1 MAISEDQL
9 SNWTNPPSDT
19 EDERAENAIAMV
31 KDAIN
36 SDDKLKYLDLDIFC
50 QGSYANNTNVRLD
63 SDVDVNVLYN
73 GTYYWELPPNTTKEM
88 FPSLMKDSP
97 ASYSFWNLKNDVEK
111 ALRNKFGSVIRKNKC
126 LHISENSYHTEIDV
140 VPTCQHRW
148 YRSDGSY
155 AEGVALFTDVE
166 NKKVVNYPKQ
176 HIANGIQKN
185 LDTSKRFKKWSGYL
199 RKLAMICKT
208 IEFK

>member
-63 SDVDVNVLYN
+63 SDVDVLEISSKKENTSNNSNMLILITRLLIKLLKGKVELINDKNNESKYSVKIEQTIKGN
-73 GTYYWELPPNTTKEM
+73 TSTVQGTNNPN
-88 FPSLMKDSP
+88 
-97 ASYSFWNLKNDVEK
+97 NIGGDVK
-111 ALRNKFGSVIRKNKC
+111 
-126 LHISENSYHTEIDV
+126 
-140 VPTCQHRW
+140 
-148 YRSDGSY
+148 
-155 AEGVALFTDVE
+155 
-166 NKKVVNYPKQ
+166 
-176 HIANGIQKN
+176 
-185 LDTSKRFKKWSGYL
+185 
-199 RKLAMICKT
+199 
-208 IEFK
+208 